1 LKGHYGS
8 SISRFETS
16 FVPHAREMAQLA
28 EQDFKQGLGVDPVD
42 AAPIY
47 IRNKIALKE
56 SER

>member
-1 LKGHYGS
+1 MFKEWGEGIFGEIVAPS
-8 SISRFETS
+8 
-16 FVPHAREMAQLA
+16 VLA
-28 EQDFKQGLGVDPVD
+28 EQDFKQGLGVDPAD